1 MNATQY
7 FWRPQTRTEEQCV
20 RVPKHPPPHGHT
32 RVPVPIY
39 ATVRR
44 YLLLY
49 CLAIRVALVE
59 EEAQVDDP
67 AKEDAVEEEHAQLGR
82 AVGDVD
88 GGGRDEDSPV
98 LDQDAWLG
106 LGLGLELGLGLGLG
120 LGLWVRVGAVG

>member
-7 FWRPQTRTEEQCV
+7 FWRPQTRTAGTMRSSAEAPSTT
-20 RVPKHPPPHGHT
+20 RTHT
-32 RVPVPIY
+32 STPVPIY

-98 LDQDAWLG
+98 LDQDAF
-106 LGLGLELGLGLGLG
+106 ELGLDLVLREGEALALDD
-120 LGLWVRVGAVG
+120 AH